1 MKTLSSHKGVTIIE
15 LMSVVVIIGIIA
27 ALAVPKF
34 TQTLNRLRFRT
45 EARNI
50 VSTLRLARSHAVAD
64 KQPYG
69 VHFDNDRCTMTM
81 FLDTENPTLHQFET
95 ADSVISV
102 DTLPSEFVYLNTDY
116 GNPAVVYAPNGSA
129 SSSGNVYFLTFD
141 SDDNINVGSVNVLAS
156 TGRTKMGNLYYY

>member
-1 MKTLSSHKGVTIIE
+1 MKTLSSPKGITIIE
-15 LMSVVVIIGIIA
+15 LMVVVVLIGIIA
-27 ALAVPKF
+27 AMAVPKF

-50 VSTLRLARSHAVAD
+50 VSTLRLARSHAVTD

-69 VHFDNDRCTMTM
+69 VHFDNDKRIVTM

-95 ADSVISV
+95 ADSIISV

-116 GNPAVVYAPNGSA
+116 GIPSVVYSPNGSA
-129 SSSGNVYFLTFD
+129 SNSGNVYFMTFD
-141 SDDNINVGSVNVLAS
+141 SDDNINVGSINILAS
-156 TGRTKMGNLYYY
+156 TGRTKMGDLFYY